1 MGRAKIA
8 MEPIK
13 NDKKRKIIF
22 NTRKQGLVKKARK
35 LAILCDIDVSMIIST
50 DDQETPQIVPSDSD
64 KLNRLIDLYKPYLRT
79 DPRRVNQDVL
89 LDFFMDRKTKMEEEL
104 VKAKKRTWRPSILRG
119 LISWIVY
126 PKRD

>member
-13 NDKKRKIIF
+13 NDKKRKITF

-64 KLNRLIDLYKPYLRT
+64 KLNRLICWFSS
-79 DPRRVNQDVL
+79 V
-89 LDFFMDRKTKMEEEL
+89 
-104 VKAKKRTWRPSILRG
+104 
-119 LISWIVY
+119 
-126 PKRD
+126 